1 MRESI
6 KFDKQSDLKQSK
18 DLSAK
23 PESAR
28 NKVSLEGFGAV
39 PNNNQPMKKI
49 FEVTSGERRRQF
61 Y

>member
-39 PNNNQPMKKI
+39 PNNNQPMKK
-49 FEVTSGERRRQF
+49 SLK
-61 Y
+61 